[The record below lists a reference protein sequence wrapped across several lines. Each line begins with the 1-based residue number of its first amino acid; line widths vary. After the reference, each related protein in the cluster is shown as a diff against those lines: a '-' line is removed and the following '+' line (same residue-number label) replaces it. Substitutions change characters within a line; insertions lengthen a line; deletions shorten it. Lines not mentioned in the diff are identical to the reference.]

1 MNNESAAALQAYCVK
16 CRTKRD
22 MQTPQPVYTKTGT
35 PGTRGKCAECDTSLF
50 RMGVTAAHDGIPK
63 PDKIERPARKKSKSK
78 TGKKIKS
85 RKKAKSSAKT
95 NVRLSNV
102 GKLVIV
108 ESPAKARS
116 IGGFLGNGYT
126 VMSSLGHVRDLLKSR
141 LSVDVEHDFEPEYRV
156 PNDKRDIV
164 KELKAAAAG
173 ADEIFLATDPDREGE
188 AIAWHLVAAAEMP
201 NTSIKRVVFHEITD
215 SAVADAFSHPRD
227 VNMDLVNAQQARRIL
242 DRLVGYQVSQLLWS
256 KVRNGLS
263 AGRVQS
269 VALRIVVE
277 REKEIER
284 HVPVEYWTIDSNL
297 AKQGKSGEDSKFSA
311 RVLKI
316 DDLSVTYD
324 PKGTKSPVLDSEAT
338 VQPHVEV
345 LRKSRFVV
353 DSVKRGTRQSHPSPP
368 FTTSTLQQAGSSRRG
383 FSARRTMRLA
393 QQLYEGINIGQGSP
407 VGLITYMRTDS
418 VQVSAQAQAEA
429 RTFITGR
436 YGSSFVPA
444 KPPFYKTKSKG
455 AQEAHEAIRPT
466 SVMRTPESMKAY
478 LAGPQLSLYAL
489 IWQRFVASQMSP
501 AVYDTL
507 RIEVKAGVSSDE
519 MPYLL
524 RASGSK
530 LKFAGHLAAKGTS
543 GDRKVSGNN
552 GQNLDFPELEAGESL
567 DLKQILPE
575 QHFTQPPPR
584 FTEATLIKQLEDKGI
599 GRPSTYA
606 PTVSVIQTRDYV
618 TQKERRLTP
627 TKTGRVV
634 SDLLAEYFQVE
645 MDYAFT
651 AAMEEQLD
659 EISKGKQDWRPML
672 DEFYHPFAQRLDNA
686 RENMPRQDVV
696 ERVGRSCPTC
706 GDGDLVIKHSRY
718 GKFVGCGNYPDCKH
732 TERFLERMGLVCP
745 QCGNEDGGEIVVQRS
760 RKGRLFYGCSRYP
773 DCDYTVWKLPENL
786 TRLDTQLED
795 ETIKERPVI

>member
-284 HVPVEYWTIDSNL
+284 PC
-297 AKQGKSGEDSKFSA
+297 
-311 RVLKI
+311 
-316 DDLSVTYD
+316 
-324 PKGTKSPVLDSEAT
+324 
-338 VQPHVEV
+338 
-345 LRKSRFVV
+345 
-353 DSVKRGTRQSHPSPP
+353 
-368 FTTSTLQQAGSSRRG
+368 AG
-383 FSARRTMRLA
+383 
-393 QQLYEGINIGQGSP
+393 
-407 VGLITYMRTDS
+407 
-418 VQVSAQAQAEA
+418 
-429 RTFITGR
+429 
-436 YGSSFVPA
+436 
-444 KPPFYKTKSKG
+444 
-455 AQEAHEAIRPT
+455 
-466 SVMRTPESMKAY
+466 
-478 LAGPQLSLYAL
+478 
-489 IWQRFVASQMSP
+489 
-501 AVYDTL
+501 
-507 RIEVKAGVSSDE
+507 
-519 MPYLL
+519 
-524 RASGSK
+524 
-530 LKFAGHLAAKGTS
+530 
-543 GDRKVSGNN
+543 
-552 GQNLDFPELEAGESL
+552 
-567 DLKQILPE
+567 
-575 QHFTQPPPR
+575 
-584 FTEATLIKQLEDKGI
+584 
-599 GRPSTYA
+599 
-606 PTVSVIQTRDYV
+606 
-618 TQKERRLTP
+618 
-627 TKTGRVV
+627 
-634 SDLLAEYFQVE
+634 
-645 MDYAFT
+645 
-651 AAMEEQLD
+651 
-659 EISKGKQDWRPML
+659 
-672 DEFYHPFAQRLDNA
+672 
-686 RENMPRQDVV
+686 
-696 ERVGRSCPTC
+696 
-706 GDGDLVIKHSRY
+706 
-718 GKFVGCGNYPDCKH
+718 
-732 TERFLERMGLVCP
+732 
-745 QCGNEDGGEIVVQRS
+745 
-760 RKGRLFYGCSRYP
+760 
-773 DCDYTVWKLPENL
+773 
-786 TRLDTQLED
+786 
-795 ETIKERPVI
+795 